1 MTETLSAAQCAKIR
15 RLANPPERSPADEGG
30 ELNVVPYL
38 DIIMN
43 IMMFVLVSVSVAFTA
58 TIPTAAAQGRPG
70 GTPLAGLRLT
80 ALVTGDGVAIKT
92 AGGGLA
98 PGCEQLG
105 GGLTVPNR
113 GGEVDVAALA
123 ACARRIKSQP
133 EAAQETQVTLT
144 ASPNVPYEVVVRVMD
159 ALRSDEGGELF
170 PNVTLGA
177 VR

>member
-15 RLANPPERSPADEGG
+15 RLANPAERSPADEGG

-43 IMMFVLVSVSVAFTA
+43 IMMFVLVSVSVAFTT
-58 TIPTAAAQGRPG
+58 TIATAAAQSRPG
-70 GTPLAGLRLT
+70 PASAGLHLT
-80 ALVTGDGVAIKT
+80 ALVTGEGVAIKT
-92 AGGGLA
+92 AGGALA

-123 ACARRIKSQP
+123 ACARHIKSQP
-133 EAAQETQVTLT
+133 EAAEETQVTLT

-159 ALRSDEGGELF
+159 ALRSDAGGELF